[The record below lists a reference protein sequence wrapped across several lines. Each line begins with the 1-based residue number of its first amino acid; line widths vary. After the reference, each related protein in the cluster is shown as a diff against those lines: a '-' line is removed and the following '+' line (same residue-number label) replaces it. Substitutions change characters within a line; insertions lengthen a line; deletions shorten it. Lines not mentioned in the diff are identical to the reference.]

1 MALEPLLPG
10 RGLTS
15 AEAAAR
21 HDQGQGNEVEQRTA
35 RSVTS
40 IVRAN
45 VLTRFNA
52 IITMLAV
59 VVLIFGEP
67 IDAVFAAVMV
77 LNSLIGIVQEMRAKR
92 SLDALQVLIVPT
104 VRVLRDGVDSA
115 VEPEE
120 LVLGDYIHLAAGDQ
134 VPVDGVLRDARGLE
148 VDESALTGE
157 SEPVPKQIPDEVRGG
172 SAVVAGSAWIEA
184 IRVGEDCWIQQLT
197 REAKDFVLT
206 QSELRRGVDTVL
218 RVVSWM
224 LPPLATL
231 LVWSQLRAS
240 SSVAEGLIY
249 SVAGVVALVPQG
261 LVLLVSM
268 ALAVAVMRLGARN
281 VVVQELPAVEG
292 LARID
297 VLCVD
302 KTGTLTTGDLTVDA
316 ITPLLPT
323 PVTPLTPLDVGT
335 PDATMA
341 GLAALTQLAGS
352 QTSTMSAIVD
362 YLATPAP
369 DWTVTAD
376 VAFSSVRKWSG
387 ATFDGHGTFI
397 MGAPEIVMAAMP
409 SWPDVTA
416 EVDDR
421 TSRGQRVLL
430 LACTDHELTG
440 NELPAGLVPAA
451 LISLK
456 ELVRPDAADTLA
468 YFGRQD
474 VIVKVI
480 SGDHPRTVAAVA
492 TELGVPNAEH
502 FVDMTKI
509 DDLETIPPD
518 TAVFGRVRPEQ
529 KRDLVRLLQAR
540 GHTVAMTGDG
550 VNDIPSI
557 KAADIGIAMNT
568 ATPAT
573 KAVAQLV
580 LLDGKFSQLPHV
592 VNEGRR
598 VIANMERVSALF
610 LTKTVY
616 ATLLVVIVGLT
627 GVSFPFLPRHLSLI
641 AAITIGIPGFFL
653 SFRPDEPAS
662 KPGYLRRVLHF
673 AVPAGTVAAAAT
685 YASYW
690 LTSSPIADATIEEA
704 RTAATLTLSLAGL
717 FILHRLITPI
727 RRNEGFL
734 IVGLIAALGI
744 AMVPS
749 PWADFYALD
758 LPPMRVSLIIVG
770 VVAAVVTVLEIVI
783 ELVKRRQLRVTSQ
796 QPTP

>member
-1 MALEPLLPG
+1 V
-10 RGLTS
+10 
-15 AEAAAR
+15 
-21 HDQGQGNEVEQRTA
+21 VEQRTA

-77 LNSLIGIVQEMRAKR
+77 LNSLIGIVQEVRAKR

-120 LVLGDYIHLAAGDQ
+120 LVLGDYIYLAAGDQ

-157 SEPVPKQIPDEVRGG
+157 SEPLPKQIPDEVRGG
-172 SAVVAGSAWIEA
+172 SAVVAGTAWIEA

-268 ALAVAVMRLGARN
+268 ALAVAVMRLAARN

-316 ITPLLPT
+316 ITPLTPT
-323 PVTPLTPLDVGT
+323 PVTPLDGGT

-369 DWTVTAD
+369 NWTVTAD

-397 MGAPEIVMAAMP
+397 LGAPEIVMAAMP

-430 LACTDHELTG
+430 LARTDHELTG
-440 NELPAGLVPAA
+440 NDLPAGLAPAA

-456 ELVRPDAADTLA
+456 EQVRPDAADTLA

-474 VIVKVI
+474 VIIKVI

-492 TELGVPNAEH
+492 GELGVPNAQH
-502 FVDMTKI
+502 FVDMTTI
-509 DDLETIPPD
+509 NDLETIPPD

-690 LTSSPIADATIEEA
+690 LTSSSIVDATIEEA

-734 IVGLIAALGI
+734 IVGLVAALGI

-749 PWADFYALD
+749 PWAEFYALD
-758 LPPMRVSLIIVG
+758 LPPMRVSLVIVG
-770 VVAAVVTVLEIVI
+770 VVAAVVIMLEFVLR
-783 ELVKRRQLRVTSQ
+783 LVKRRQQRATSLQ
-796 QPTP
+796 AAP

>member
-1 MALEPLLPG
+1 M
-10 RGLTS
+10 
-15 AEAAAR
+15 
-21 HDQGQGNEVEQRTA
+21 VEQRTA

-77 LNSLIGIVQEMRAKR
+77 LNSLIGIVQEVRAKR

-120 LVLGDYIHLAAGDQ
+120 LVLGDYIYLAAGDQ

-157 SEPVPKQIPDEVRGG
+157 SEPLPKQIPDEVRGG
-172 SAVVAGSAWIEA
+172 SAVVAGTAWIEA

-268 ALAVAVMRLGARN
+268 ALAVAVMRLAARN

-316 ITPLLPT
+316 ITPLTPT
-323 PVTPLTPLDVGT
+323 PVTPLDGGT

-369 DWTVTAD
+369 NWTVTAD

-397 MGAPEIVMAAMP
+397 LGAPEIVMAAMP

-430 LACTDHELTG
+430 LARTDHELTG
-440 NELPAGLVPAA
+440 NDLPAGLAPAA

-456 ELVRPDAADTLA
+456 EQVRPDAADTPGVLRTPRCHHQGHLWRSSSHRRSCS
-468 YFGRQD
+468 GRAGSPERTTLCRYDHYQRP
-474 VIVKVI
+474 
-480 SGDHPRTVAAVA
+480 GDNPARHCGVRAGPSRAEAGPGTTAPSSRPYRCHDRRWRQRHP
-492 TELGVPNAEH
+492 
-502 FVDMTKI
+502 VDQ
-509 DDLETIPPD
+509 
-518 TAVFGRVRPEQ
+518 GR
-529 KRDLVRLLQAR
+529 
-540 GHTVAMTGDG
+540 
-550 VNDIPSI
+550 
-557 KAADIGIAMNT
+557 
-568 ATPAT
+568 
-573 KAVAQLV
+573 
-580 LLDGKFSQLPHV
+580 
-592 VNEGRR
+592 
-598 VIANMERVSALF
+598 
-610 LTKTVY
+610 
-616 ATLLVVIVGLT
+616 
-627 GVSFPFLPRHLSLI
+627 
-641 AAITIGIPGFFL
+641 
-653 SFRPDEPAS
+653 
-662 KPGYLRRVLHF
+662 
-673 AVPAGTVAAAAT
+673 
-685 YASYW
+685 
-690 LTSSPIADATIEEA
+690 
-704 RTAATLTLSLAGL
+704 
-717 FILHRLITPI
+717 
-727 RRNEGFL
+727 
-734 IVGLIAALGI
+734 
-744 AMVPS
+744 
-749 PWADFYALD
+749 
-758 LPPMRVSLIIVG
+758 
-770 VVAAVVTVLEIVI
+770 
-783 ELVKRRQLRVTSQ
+783 
-796 QPTP
+796 